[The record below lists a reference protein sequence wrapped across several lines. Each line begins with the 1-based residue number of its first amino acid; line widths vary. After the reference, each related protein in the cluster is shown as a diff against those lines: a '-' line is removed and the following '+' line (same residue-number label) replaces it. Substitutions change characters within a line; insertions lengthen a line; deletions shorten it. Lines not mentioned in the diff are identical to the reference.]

1 MISASLK
8 SKLNRDGWLAI
19 LATLAV
25 AIYFWRFS
33 RYGLQMGATH
43 DDLMNL
49 GRAIRDSYSGLL
61 GDIVCLWRFSPSFR
75 PLGGLFYL
83 GLYDWFGFQPA
94 AFRATCLTLM
104 AANLVLIF
112 WFARLMANREIAFFT
127 VLLLAYKTGWPDLY
141 SNTGYCYDLL
151 CFPLYFGALLVY
163 FRARLAGRL
172 LTTGELAAFVALVW
186 LGLNT
191 KEMIVSVP
199 AVVGGAELFWLDR
212 KAPLLR
218 RLAPAVIASA
228 AVLLFLFGRLYSPE
242 GLGKMAAYTPDFSTG
257 QFLKQGRRFLI
268 EFFSLPGDFPG
279 WLLLAMFAALLA
291 AAFWRPSI
299 RAKVATAIALLGVL
313 PVIFIPNRGLAAAYI
328 PSAGLALLIGS
339 VLISM
344 ARKQA
349 ALVFLVAFAGLWYI
363 AVRNPP
369 NIPERR
375 AQADEVQ
382 RATDGIRA
390 LDLHPPRDARILMER
405 DPIPSFRW
413 ASTFLFWILFD
424 DPTISVDW
432 VSEPEPGQ
440 ESYQHYAVLTT
451 TPDGR
456 IVRVR

>member
-1 MISASLK
+1 MKFTPAK
-8 SKLNRDGWLAI
+8 KLNRDGWLA
-19 LATLAV
+19 LFATLAV

-33 RYGLQMGATH
+33 RYGLRMGATH

-75 PLGGLFYL
+75 PVGGLFYL

-94 AFRATCLTLM
+94 AFRAACLTLM

-112 WFARLMANREIAFFT
+112 WFARLIATREIAFFT

-151 CFPLYFGALLVY
+151 CFALYFGALFVY

-172 LTTGELAAFVALVW
+172 LSSGELVVFVALVW

-199 AVVGGAELFWLDR
+199 AVVAVAELFWLDR
-212 KAPLLR
+212 RAPLWR
-218 RLAPAVIASA
+218 RLMPAFVTAG

-242 GLGKMAAYTPDFSTG
+242 GLGKMAAYTPDFSAG
-257 QFLKQGRRFLI
+257 QFLRQGRRFLI

-279 WLLLAMFAALLA
+279 WPLLAAFALFFAALWRGSFSTRIGA
-291 AAFWRPSI
+291 A
-299 RAKVATAIALLGVL
+299 VALLGVL

-328 PSAGLALLIGS
+328 PSAGLALLLGS

-344 ARKQA
+344 ARRRA
-349 ALVFLVAFAGLWYI
+349 GLVFLVVFAGLWHI
-363 AVRNPP
+363 ALRNPP

-413 ASTFLFWILFD
+413 ASTFLLWILFD